1 MSLPAE
7 PAQHG
12 DDVTA
17 RYVAI
22 AEAVCARLSKNQ
34 RVRRNLPGGGRVRM
48 DRQLPFLCL
57 YRGDLETDSIT
68 PELITTQASYL
79 FTSSAPEH
87 QRGVTHLC
95 SAIATAMQEHFGTFL
110 LVEVC
115 ATRLAQ
121 VLHSQPLGLYSQPLG
136 FAIIVPEDSAIPSTV
151 EVLKDALASIVIEGR
166 SASVIVQSP
175 SSDETS
181 VSEAAA
187 DCNMCSPIE
196 LTTSSNCGLSLVV
209 DTIYRSQETGT
220 VYPMVMQNLRWKLAT
235 AIRKAVAEFTG
246 DDQQKVRPH
255 HDAFGPSTFV
265 KAVRLVDQQLCAVSE
280 SFDFLLQVTPVN
292 SEQAWQ
298 SFKSSRFTEMPPLV
312 YRHLPYHPNVLK
324 RRLFAIEVER
334 VEDPTLAYLF
344 WEKQDELDRKIT
356 ALRDLHLPET
366 SVLASG
372 AHSNFLLSS
381 LQLYGS
387 PEHELVH
394 LAVQILKRLS
404 RTRTKPASHDHGHA
418 AQTRAAAPC
427 AGAQQLMQQAREELD
442 YYHSRMN
449 EFAGKVEL
457 SDSIASGIMVS
468 QDRLLISTDI
478 SISPARVAPLLH
490 HEIGTHLLTYFNG
503 RCQPLQQLYA
513 GLAGYEE
520 LQEGLAVLAEYMVGG
535 LTRQRLRTLA
545 ARVMAIHWM
554 LRGQSFAEVF
564 GKLHGLGFNRRH
576 SFTTTLRVF
585 RGGGLTKDVIYLR
598 GLDRLLNYLADGHDI
613 EPLYVGKIGL
623 SHIPFIQ
630 ELRRR
635 GIIAAPRI
643 LPRIWDDVAVRER
656 LEACRG
662 KSVLDLLESYS

>member
-1 MSLPAE
+1 
-7 PAQHG
+7 
-12 DDVTA
+12 
-17 RYVAI
+17 
-22 AEAVCARLSKNQ
+22 
-34 RVRRNLPGGGRVRM
+34 M

-57 YRGDLETDSIT
+57 YRGDLDSDSIT

-79 FTSSAPEH
+79 FTSSDPAH
-87 QRGVTHLC
+87 QPGVTRLC
-95 SAIATAMQEHFGTFL
+95 SAIAAAMQEHFGTFL
-110 LVEVC
+110 LIEVC
-115 ATRLAQ
+115 ATRI
-121 VLHSQPLGLYSQPLG
+121 PKGLYNRPLG
-136 FAIIVPEDSAIPSTV
+136 FAIIVPQDSAIPSTV
-151 EVLKDALASIVIEGR
+151 DVLQEALASIVVEGR
-166 SASVIVQSP
+166 LSNVVVRSPGDVQLQDSTEHTP
-175 SSDETS
+175 SG
-181 VSEAAA
+181 APL
-187 DCNMCSPIE
+187 DCTAWLPVE
-196 LTTSSNCGLSLVV
+196 LTSSSSCRLGLAV

-220 VYPMVMQNLRWKLAT
+220 IYPMVMQNLRWKLAT
-235 AIRKAVAEFTG
+235 ALRKAVAEFTG
-246 DDQQKVRPH
+246 DDQQNNRTH
-255 HDAFGPSTFV
+255 YDAFGPSTFV
-265 KAVRLVDQQLCAVSE
+265 KAVRLVDQQLCEVSE

-298 SFKSSRFTEMPPLV
+298 SFKSSGFSEMPPLV
-312 YRHLPYHPNVLK
+312 YRPLPYHPNVLK

-356 ALRDLHLPET
+356 ALRDLHLPEAT
-366 SVLASG
+366 VMATG
-372 AHSNFLLSS
+372 EHSNFLLSS
-381 LQLYGS
+381 LQLYGA

-404 RTRTKPASHDHGHA
+404 KTKTKRSGRGKADETRTATSSCIDA
-418 AQTRAAAPC
+418 E
-427 AGAQQLMQQAREELD
+427 QLMRQAHEELD

-468 QDRLLISTDI
+468 QHRLLISTDI
-478 SISPARVAPLLH
+478 SISPARVGPLLH

-513 GLAGYEE
+513 GLSGYEE
-520 LQEGLAVLAEYMVGG
+520 LQEGLAVFAEHMVGG

-554 LRGQSFAEVF
+554 MRGQSFAEVF
-564 GKLHGLGFNRRH
+564 GKLHGLGFNRRQ
-576 SFTTTLRVF
+576 SFTTTLRAF

-598 GLDRLLNYLADGHDI
+598 GLHQLLKYLAAGHDI

-635 GIIAAPRI
+635 GIITPPRI
-643 LPRIWDDVAVRER
+643 LPRFWDDVLVRER
-656 LEACRG
+656 LETCRG
-662 KSVLDLLESYS
+662 KSILDLLESY